1 MNPLTLIEL
10 IGQEEFLAG
19 LGWGIVGGLVVLF
32 APSRLRPLPVWGVIV
47 AACVVGGAWPFV
59 GAHPLVAVGIAALAA
74 GGGLVGRGRWW
85 GVLLIGAGAA
95 AVALTESVPDV
106 WWVRVGTVAFIGIG
120 GWAIARLSG
129 ALADTGVPA
138 LMVAGT
144 AFGVWATVPDTEIAA
159 TFLGA
164 LTPLVFTAW
173 PQVRAIVG
181 SGGAYA
187 IAGALAWAIA
197 EGGAARAGSIIGGW
211 GTIGAFVGA
220 LFVSRLLAERRWY
233 LFAVHG
239 VAVLLTSRVAGM
251 FETGSA
257 ALVVV
262 VPVLVA
268 AAAATRFLAVASP
281 HSTTARLR

>member
-95 AVALTESVPDV
+95 AVALTENVPDV

-120 GWAIARLSG
+120 GWAIARLSE

-164 LTPLVFTAW
+164 LTPLVFAAW

-187 IAGALAWAIA
+187 VAGALAWAIA
-197 EGGAARAGSIIGGW
+197 EGGAARAGSIVGGW
-211 GTIGAFVGA
+211 GTIGAFAGA
-220 LFVSRLLAERRWY
+220 LFVSRLLAERCWY